1 MTLIKR
7 IARYKIYLDRS
18 RTYAAYIQLLLL
30 IKLVLSDVGID
41 STWMVLGGLGL
52 CMCIF
57 MFVGYLDTRLG
68 IRSREME
75 DNGLKNPILME
86 ILKNTQKWEK

>member
-1 MTLIKR
+1 MKLAKR
-7 IARYKIYLDRS
+7 IAKYKIYLDRS

-30 IKLVLSDVGID
+30 LKLVLSDVGVY
-41 STWMVLGGLGL
+41 SVWLVVGGLFL
-52 CMCIF
+52 CMCLF